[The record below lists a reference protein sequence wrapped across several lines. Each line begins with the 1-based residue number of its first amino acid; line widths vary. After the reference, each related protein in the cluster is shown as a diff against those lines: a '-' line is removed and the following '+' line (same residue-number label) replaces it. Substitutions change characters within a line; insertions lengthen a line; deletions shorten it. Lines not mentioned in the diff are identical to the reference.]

1 MLIGYFEQKLD
12 SKGRFLFP
20 SVMKKQ
26 LSSDINEGFVIKR
39 SIYNTSLELYPMD
52 EWEKFSEEIDRMNQF
67 DKETN
72 DLITL
77 LMHGV
82 KEVNIDDVGR
92 ILIPKDLLIASKIEK
107 DIVLASKKKYIE
119 IWSKD
124 VYEEFISTNMPKLSE
139 MVQKILGNRTT

>member
-26 LSSDINEGFVIKR
+26 LSSNINEGFVIKR

-107 DIVLASKKKYIE
+107 
-119 IWSKD
+119 
-124 VYEEFISTNMPKLSE
+124 
-139 MVQKILGNRTT
+139 ILFWLLKRNT